1 PGSGLFKKKPDF
13 VMAAELVETSRLWA
27 RTVSAIEPDWVVE
40 AAGDLV
46 TRQYSDPHWSK
57 KAGGSMV
64 YEKISLYG
72 VTLVSDRRVG
82 YGTFDREAARDM
94 FIRKGLIEGDWH
106 ERFGFLET
114 NAAVID
120 EAEALA
126 SRTRN
131 RRVLDQDDALFEFYD
146 ERIPATITSA
156 ADFRAWWKKQKRRD
170 SHILD
175 LSTSIL
181 LSDDSEELTASVA
194 DDFPMEWELVDGST
208 AKLRYSFEPGS
219 TEDGVTVELPA
230 AAVPLVDSD
239 EFSWQVP
246 GLREELVA
254 AYIRS
259 LPKNKRRYFVP
270 APDVARDILP
280 VLTPYRG
287 ALPEVLAAQ
296 LSERAGGG
304 GLNDLVPIT
313 VTAEDF
319 DLGRI
324 PPHLRIRFRVI
335 DGTTTVGIGE
345 DLKKLTKTA
354 KPQVRKAR
362 AQQVSFTAQTGM
374 TSWSFGALTNPDEAE
389 VGAVPGLV
397 DRGTSVDL
405 VAFDT
410 AAQARL
416 SSREGL
422 ITLLSLRTNEALKYL
437 RDGLTT
443 DEKLVLAGHQKT
455 SDEMLHA
462 LVRAGIRSVV
472 EAELG
477 AAETGW
483 VADAAEFGSLETKV
497 HAALTDMCASLLP
510 HLMKALRSATELD
523 KLVSKAS
530 SLAIL
535 SNLADVQAWRGSR
548 ITGSSV
554 AAMTEQMVR
563 ELPRWVQAE
572 VVRIDG
578 MQNSPMRDKQLMD
591 RVSGSTDS
599 VMKKVGNRFPEL
611 SKADWS
617 RIVVSVPSE
626 WRDVIVMLEELRVS
640 LYANSLGTAHP
651 VAEKRIAKAL
661 AQL

>member
-1 PGSGLFKKKPDF
+1 
-13 VMAAELVETSRLWA
+13 
-27 RTVSAIEPDWVVE
+27 
-40 AAGDLV
+40 
-46 TRQYSDPHWSK
+46 
-57 KAGGSMV
+57 
-64 YEKISLYG
+64 
-72 VTLVSDRRVG
+72 
-82 YGTFDREAARDM
+82 
-94 FIRKGLIEGDWH
+94 
-106 ERFGFLET
+106 
-114 NAAVID
+114 
-120 EAEALA
+120 
-126 SRTRN
+126 
-131 RRVLDQDDALFEFYD
+131 
-146 ERIPATITSA
+146 
-156 ADFRAWWKKQKRRD
+156 
-170 SHILD
+170 
-175 LSTSIL
+175 
-181 LSDDSEELTASVA
+181 
-194 DDFPMEWELVDGST
+194 
-208 AKLRYSFEPGS
+208 
-219 TEDGVTVELPA
+219 
-230 AAVPLVDSD
+230 
-239 EFSWQVP
+239 
-246 GLREELVA
+246 
-254 AYIRS
+254 
-259 LPKNKRRYFVP
+259 
-270 APDVARDILP
+270 
-280 VLTPYRG
+280 
-287 ALPEVLAAQ
+287 
-296 LSERAGGG
+296 
-304 GLNDLVPIT
+304 
-313 VTAEDF
+313 
-319 DLGRI
+319 
-324 PPHLRIRFRVI
+324 
-335 DGTTTVGIGE
+335 
-345 DLKKLTKTA
+345 
-354 KPQVRKAR
+354 
-362 AQQVSFTAQTGM
+362 M

-548 ITGSSV
+548 ITGASV
-554 AAMTEQMVR
+554 AAMTGQMVR
-563 ELPRWVQAE
+563 DLPRWVQAE

-591 RVSGSTDS
+591 RISGSTDS

-617 RIVVSVPSE
+617 TDCGLGAQRVAGRDHHARGAARQPLRELAGNGPPGVGEEDRKGPRTIVRLGGSGGEVAGEEPPYGEDGRSQE
-626 WRDVIVMLEELRVS
+626 GRDGPPDAPFPRSPAGADEQE
-640 LYANSLGTAHP
+640 HE
-651 VAEKRIAKAL
+651 VADEA
-661 AQL
+661 